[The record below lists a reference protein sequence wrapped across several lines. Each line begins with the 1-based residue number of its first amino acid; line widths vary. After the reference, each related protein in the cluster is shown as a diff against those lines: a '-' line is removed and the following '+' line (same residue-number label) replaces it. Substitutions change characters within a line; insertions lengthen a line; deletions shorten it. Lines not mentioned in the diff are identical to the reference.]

1 MMACNRLRVGVK
13 SLVAAANCLI
23 VFPFLGHDLAAQT
36 VAAPAPPATSAQ
48 LTPGEATGDKNKS
61 DTKEAPSV
69 SVTPSGS
76 NKKEK
81 APAFTRVDL
90 DGKGEPRALQTA
102 VARYRISSGDYQGAV
117 VDLIGAVHIGEK
129 AYYEELNERFKGYDV
144 VLYELVANPDDKPR
158 KGRERR
164 GINPVGSLQTGMKDS
179 LKLAFQL
186 EEIDYS
192 PKNFVHAD
200 MSPEE
205 FGEDMARRNDGLVSM
220 FARIMGAGFATQ
232 GSKKNAE
239 AQADMM
245 AAMLSGDAL
254 KMRRAMAKQF
264 DSMDN
269 QMAGLADKEGK
280 STLLTE
286 RNAKAFEVMDREL
299 KTGHRNIGVFYGA
312 GHFPDMH
319 ARLLRDFNAES
330 MGIEWLDA
338 WDLRSGAIK

>member
-1 MMACNRLRVGVK
+1 MVCIRLRVGIK
-13 SLVAAANCLI
+13 MLVAVGICFVAIPL
-23 VFPFLGHDLAAQT
+23 VERDLAAQT
-36 VAAPAPPATSAQ
+36 VAAPAAPRSSAKPTADENQ
-48 LTPGEATGDKNKS
+48 S
-61 DTKEAPSV
+61 DTKNAPVGSV
-69 SVTPSGS
+69 KPGGSV
-76 NKKEK
+76 KREK

-117 VDLIGAVHIGEK
+117 IDLIGAVHIGEK

-192 PKNFVHAD
+192 PRNFVHAD

>member
-1 MMACNRLRVGVK
+1 MARFRWCIGTNL
-13 SLVAAANCLI
+13 LVATGICFGALHM
-23 VFPFLGHDLAAQT
+23 VERGVVAQT
-36 VAAPAPPATSAQ
+36 VAAPATPQTSAKPTVEESQ
-48 LTPGEATGDKNKS
+48 SDSKKTGDS
-61 DTKEAPSV
+61 
-69 SVTPSGS
+69 SGKRDS
-76 NKKEK
+76 SGKKEK

-90 DGKGEPRALQTA
+90 DAKGDPRALQTA
-102 VARYRISSGDYQGAV
+102 VARYRIPSGDYEGSII
-117 VDLIGAVHIGEK
+117 DLIGAVHIGEK
-129 AYYEELNERFKGYDV
+129 AYYEELNERFKAYDV
-144 VLYELVANPDDKPR
+144 LLYELVANPNDKPR
-158 KGRERR
+158 KGTERR
-164 GINPVGSLQTGMKDS
+164 GINPIGSIQTGMKDS

-205 FGEDMARRNDGLVSM
+205 FGEDMARRNDGFVSM

-239 AQADMM
+239 AQAEMM
-245 AAMLSGDAL
+245 SAMLSGDSL
-254 KMRRAMAKQF
+254 KMRRAMANQF

-286 RNAKAFEVMDREL
+286 RNAKAFEVMDQQL
-299 KTGHRNIGVFYGA
+299 KTGHRNIGIFYGA

-319 ARLLRDFNAES
+319 ARLLRDFQAES